1 MKNILL
7 IGVGRFGRH
16 IAMHL
21 NQLGHQV
28 MAVDRNEER
37 IDAVMPYVTNAQI
50 GDSVN
55 ADFLRSLGVGN
66 YDVCIVTIGS
76 SFQDSLE
83 TACLLKEL
91 GAKWVVS
98 RAERDVQEKFLLRNG
113 ADQVVIRKN
122 RWQNGQQ
129 FVTARIMCLT
139 ILKLT
144 VSMRFLRLKSR
155 RTGLEKMSASW
166 ISGKN
171 TVLIFWQ
178 QENMEKQMLRCLLR
192 QFWMAMLPYWFLVNI
207 KRSRNVFESEREVI
221 SVLSVGLLFV
231 TLVGFL
237 SGGVLVDQ
245 IETFF
250 TENRREEPETGQNFT
265 ENRKQEQGTGEKKI
279 S

>member
-113 ADQVVIRKN
+113 ADQVVYPEK
-122 RWQNGQQ
+122 QMANGQR

-155 RTGLEKMSASW
+155 RTGLEKCRPAGYPEKYG
-166 ISGKN
+166 INILATRKYGKTDVAVSPE
-171 TVLIFWQ
+171 TVLNGDATI
-178 QENMEKQMLRCLLR
+178 
-192 QFWMAMLPYWFLVNI
+192 LV
-207 KRSRNVFESEREVI
+207 
-221 SVLSVGLLFV
+221 L
-231 TLVGFL
+231 
-237 SGGVLVDQ
+237 
-245 IETFF
+245 
-250 TENRREEPETGQNFT
+250 
-265 ENRKQEQGTGEKKI
+265 GEYKAIQKCFRI
-279 S
+279 

>member
-98 RAERDVQEKFLLRNG
+98 RAERDVQEKF
-113 ADQVVIRKN
+113 
-122 RWQNGQQ
+122 
-129 FVTARIMCLT
+129 VTARIMCLT

-178 QENMEKQMLRCLLR
+178 QENMEKQMLRCLRR
-192 QFWMAMLPYWFLVNI
+192 QF
-207 KRSRNVFESEREVI
+207 
-221 SVLSVGLLFV
+221 
-231 TLVGFL
+231 
-237 SGGVLVDQ
+237 
-245 IETFF
+245 
-250 TENRREEPETGQNFT
+250 
-265 ENRKQEQGTGEKKI
+265 
-279 S
+279 

>member
-113 ADQVVIRKN
+113 LFIRKN
-122 RWQNGQQ
+122 RWQNGQR

-178 QENMEKQMLRCLLR
+178 QENMEKQMLRCLRR
-192 QFWMAMLPYWFLVNI
+192 QF
-207 KRSRNVFESEREVI
+207 
-221 SVLSVGLLFV
+221 
-231 TLVGFL
+231 
-237 SGGVLVDQ
+237 
-245 IETFF
+245 
-250 TENRREEPETGQNFT
+250 
-265 ENRKQEQGTGEKKI
+265 
-279 S
+279 